1 MQAVI
6 YSKLRQKLKH
16 QLDIASEQHEP
27 VIVTRGD
34 EKNVVILSLDDY
46 NAMAET
52 AYLLST
58 ENNMKHLLAS
68 INQAKTGNVYKK
80 ELIEEQ

>member
-6 YSKLRQKLKH
+6 YSKLRQKLKYY
-16 QLDIASEQHEP
+16 LDIASEQHEP
-27 VIVTRGD
+27 VIVTRGN

-46 NAMAET
+46 NAMIET

-58 ENNMKHLLAS
+58 ENNMKHLLNS
-68 INQAKTGNVYKK
+68 IDQAKKGNAFKK
-80 ELIEEQ
+80 ELIEE